1 MGSFKERVKEAPA
14 PHAAPPSTALLP
26 RRLGTGLAAVCTG
39 GGRRPWGPSPVGGS
53 LVAVPH
59 LLPVVS
65 LGVLSYCCLVRS
77 VNPHCTDRDTRAV
90 ILGYAGKGTLSPP
103 WLGQAGQPPASGRLG
118 RVPALASSL
127 HGPDIL
133 PVPLPALSPENGLF
147 VGSGLDGQ
155 LTWPGRSSWREPRG
169 DGCGGSQLG
178 QPGAWASR
186 ARGCPPATGCPPF
199 ALHGLSLQDSPRPH
213 PHVSWAPGTRWPL
226 CRKGQ
231 VMPRG
236 GGRCVAHNVWA
247 LAPRVCWGADSSECR
262 GLSHVQRGRG
272 KPRVGEV
279 GGAGGLEQRL
289 VGGGCFP
296 LGQSQGWVGAWA

>member
-1 MGSFKERVKEAPA
+1 MGSFKERVKEAPG
-14 PHAAPPSTALLP
+14 PQAAPPSTALLP
-26 RRLGTGLAAVCTG
+26 RGLGTGLTAVCTG
-39 GGRRPWGPSPVGGS
+39 GGRCPWGPSPVGGS

-77 VNPHCTDRDTRAV
+77 VKPHCTDRDMRAV
-90 ILGYAGKGTLSPP
+90 ILGYQGRELSPHP
-103 WLGQAGQPPASGRLG
+103 GWGQAGQPPASGRLG

-178 QPGAWASR
+178 QPGAWTSR
-186 ARGCPPATGCPPF
+186 ARGCPPATGCLSF
-199 ALHGLSLQDSPRPH
+199 ALHRALFAGLPPPPPPCVLGPPGPAGLS
-213 PHVSWAPGTRWPL
+213 VG
-226 CRKGQ
+226 
-231 VMPRG
+231 
-236 GGRCVAHNVWA
+236 
-247 LAPRVCWGADSSECR
+247 
-262 GLSHVQRGRG
+262 RGR
-272 KPRVGEV
+272 
-279 GGAGGLEQRL
+279 
-289 VGGGCFP
+289 
-296 LGQSQGWVGAWA
+296 